1 MDRPLRDALIMGF
14 GRIGYFFLMV
24 ISFLSCESGDFNSV
38 QLITNGE
45 FEKVS
50 KINGIQLVDVRTPEE
65 YAEGHILNSINIDFL
80 GPNFEFDIKK
90 LDKNSPIIVYC
101 QRGSRSALSALKL
114 RSNSFVKV
122 YDLEGGFYKWLS
134 NGGSV
139 KK

>member
-122 YDLEGGFYKWLS
+122 YDLEGGFYEWLF

>member
-45 FEKVS
+45 FERVS

-90 LDKNSPIIVYC
+90 I
-101 QRGSRSALSALKL
+101 R
-114 RSNSFVKV
+114 
-122 YDLEGGFYKWLS
+122 
-134 NGGSV
+134 
-139 KK
+139 

>member
-1 MDRPLRDALIMGF
+1 MDWPLRDALIMGF

-101 QRGSRSALSALKL
+101 QRGSRSAKSALKL

>member
-1 MDRPLRDALIMGF
+1 MDRPFRDALIMGF

-101 QRGSRSALSALKL
+101 QRGSRSAKSALKL